1 MHFRAQLIFFLIA
14 TTYFTATNA
23 LEQCRID
30 IAEDGSGFS
39 TCPEY
44 YDCIAGV
51 CVHKDIFPMPT
62 FEIVGTILIMIV
74 TGFSNAAGSGGS
86 TLTTLLLLI
95 FFQYTENRAVMI
107 AYALVFGGSLG
118 NFVNTGFKLN
128 AKTGRPF
135 INYDVILACMP
146 SMIFGS
152 SIGVVLNR
160 MAAPIII
167 TVGLVIVM
175 YLSVGKIYQKAKKEY
190 KEEANKRKE
199 KAADHTPNSDDS
211 PPARRFHR
219 NPKTF
224 HEEEEMLISEG
235 WQSIL
240 REEYSAIPK
249 TKMAI
254 VIVLLISS
262 MAIAIIKG
270 SKKVDSI
277 LGIQYCSSGYW
288 GVFATGLLMCLV
300 FSFMNR
306 RLIRKVLRLK
316 KLYNIEKEEGDF
328 NITDESISKLSKAS
342 IVAGVLAGLLGMGGG
357 TVMGPVLLS
366 MDANIENVVATSGFF
381 VVQTS
386 FMTLFQSALYGD
398 TPIMELLF
406 FFGISFIG
414 SYGISFVIK
423 SLIKWYKR
431 PSIALFILLAI
442 NVIGLVAMPAFE
454 IYKSYYDFSEM
465 YEFSPVC

>member
-1 MHFRAQLIFFLIA
+1 MRSQPQLLIFLLF
-14 TTYFTATNA
+14 TTYFTATHA
-23 LEQCRID
+23 LEQCSIV
-30 IAEDGSGFS
+30 ISEEGEGTS

-107 AYALVFGGSLG
+107 AYALVFGGALG
-118 NFVNTGFKLN
+118 NFVNTGFKIN
-128 AKTGRPF
+128 PKTGRPF

-160 MAAPIII
+160 MAAPVII

-175 YLSVGKIYQKAKKEY
+175 YLSVGKIYHKAKKEY
-190 KEEANKRKE
+190 KEEALKRKE
-199 KAADHTPNSDDS
+199 KADQSPNSDDS
-211 PPARRFHR
+211 PPARRFPK

-224 HEEEEMLISEG
+224 HDEEEMLISEG

-240 REEYSAIPK
+240 REEYTAIPK

-254 VIVLLISS
+254 IIVLLISS
-262 MAIAIIKG
+262 MALAIIKG

-288 GVFATGLLMCLV
+288 GVFAAGLLSCVV

-306 RLIRKVLRLK
+306 RLVRKVIRLK
-316 KLYNIEKEEGDF
+316 KLYNMEKEEGDF
-328 NITDESISKLSKAS
+328 NITDESITKLSTAS
-342 IVAGVLAGLLGMGGG
+342 VIAGILAGLLGMGGG

-406 FFGISFIG
+406 FLGISFIG

-431 PSIALFILLAI
+431 PSIALFILLSI
-442 NVIGLVAMPAFE
+442 NMIGLVAMPAFE
-454 IYKSYYDFSEM
+454 IYKSYYDMGEM
-465 YEFSPVC
+465 FEFSPVC